1 MDKILQQNII
11 KDLGFDKLPQ
21 KDQEEAL
28 LSAGRVIFQAV
39 LIRVLDILSEEEK
52 EEFEKIIAKNPED
65 QEKIMKFL
73 NSKIPDLEEISREE
87 ITIFKKECLN
97 LLKTK

>member
-1 MDKILQQNII
+1 MDKILKQNII
-11 KDLGFDKLPQ
+11 KDLGFDKLPP

-39 LIRVLDILSEEEK
+39 LIRVLEILDEKKK
-52 EEFEKIIAKNPED
+52 EEFEKIIAESPDD

-73 NSKIPDLEEISREE
+73 NSKIPDLEQISREE
-87 ITIFKKECLN
+87 IANFKKECLN
-97 LLKTK
+97 LLKAR

>member
-1 MDKILQQNII
+1 MDKILKQNIM

-28 LSAGRVIFQAV
+28 LSAGKVIFQAV
-39 LIRVLDILSEEEK
+39 LIRVLDILDEKEK
-52 EEFEKIIAKNPED
+52 EEFEKIIKESPDD

-73 NSKIPDLEEISREE
+73 NSKVPNLEEISREE
-87 ITIFKKECLN
+87 IANFRKECLN
-97 LLKTK
+97 LLKVK

>member
-1 MDKILQQNII
+1 MNTILQQNII

-52 EEFEKIIAKNPED
+52 EEFEKIIAENPED
-65 QEKIMKFL
+65 QEKIMNFL

-87 ITIFKKECLN
+87 IANFKREVLN
-97 LLKTK
+97 LVKA